1 MGKKYLETKKD
12 SLESSVLGVWKTAI
26 EEGDARMD
34 GRTKEYREH
43 RKKLESARQRRESKK
58 VNKEEVRSH
67 KDITMVA
74 AAGYAEKALPPN
86 THGNMVH

>member
-1 MGKKYLETKKD
+1 MVNVEYEINRLEGFYNFYESIKDPSWLIKMGLPWIAD
-12 SLESSVLGVWKTAI
+12 
-26 EEGDARMD
+26 
-34 GRTKEYREH
+34 
-43 RKKLESARQRRESKK
+43 KLAELYAVRDMQIQHTYK